1 MVPALWGPKGIKD
14 DAQATK
20 DERQAEN
27 ARRADKRR
35 KETQAAEDNVGA
47 TARKGKASRI
57 MGEQFADL
65 LKEVEGATSLDQLR
79 DLYGQFDALNSNGR
93 LTSSQ
98 ADTLDNAL
106 TDAQERISKATGS
119 MGASPSEKA
128 ATAGAGAAGA
138 DSAMSKSEVAGT
150 FSSTNLGQIFGGSS
164 LAERTAKA
172 AEETAK
178 NTRKIDDGGKVA
190 A

>member
-1 MVPALWGPKGIKD
+1 
-14 DAQATK
+14 
-20 DERQAEN
+20 
-27 ARRADKRR
+27 
-35 KETQAAEDNVGA
+35 
-47 TARKGKASRI
+47 
-57 MGEQFADL
+57 
-65 LKEVEGATSLDQLR
+65 
-79 DLYGQFDALNSNGR
+79 
-93 LTSSQ
+93 
-98 ADTLDNAL
+98 
-106 TDAQERISKATGS
+106 

>member
-1 MVPALWGPKGIKD
+1 
-14 DAQATK
+14 
-20 DERQAEN
+20 
-27 ARRADKRR
+27 
-35 KETQAAEDNVGA
+35 
-47 TARKGKASRI
+47 

-65 LKEVEGATSLDQLR
+65 LKEVENATSLDQLA
-79 DLYGQFDALNSNGR
+79 DLYGQFDALNSSGR
-93 LTSSQ
+93 LTSNQ
-98 ADTLDNAL
+98 AGILENAID
-106 TDAQERISKATGS
+106 DAQERISKATSS

-128 ATAGAGAAGA
+128 ATAGADAAGA
-138 DSAMSKSEVAGT
+138 QSAQSMGQVAGT
-150 FSSTNLGQIFGGSS
+150 FSSLNLGSVFGGSS